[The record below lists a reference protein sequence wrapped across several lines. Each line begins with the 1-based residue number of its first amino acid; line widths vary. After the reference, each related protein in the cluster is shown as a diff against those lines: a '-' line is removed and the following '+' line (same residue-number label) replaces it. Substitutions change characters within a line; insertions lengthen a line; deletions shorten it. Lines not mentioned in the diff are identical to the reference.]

1 MNSVKLALGDYIND
15 NFNKSKQ
22 GSFLKASSSR
32 LGFNIPLKDQQIK
45 IEKNDV
51 EAGSKVKPT
60 NETIK
65 VYVKQ
70 QQSSKKKAE
79 QMMYYGQKKKET
91 FKEFDLKSNKVIDVI
106 MKKKRAYAGSS
117 DSDN

>member
-22 GSFLKASSSR
+22 GNFLKASSSR
-32 LGFNIPLKDQQIK
+32 MGFSIPLKDQQIK

-70 QQSSKKKAE
+70 
-79 QMMYYGQKKKET
+79 
-91 FKEFDLKSNKVIDVI
+91 
-106 MKKKRAYAGSS
+106 
-117 DSDN
+117 